1 MRLEKFRQELQDA
14 KDQFRQLKLQREESQ
29 LNASRQELFGRR
41 THQSTD
47 VENPYSSGNTPV
59 NTYADTSREQG
70 LARESDV
77 LGRAGHQ
84 LDEFLERGRLVL
96 GDLSDQREMLRST
109 QKAIYGVAN
118 TLGVS
123 SETIRLVE
131 RRAFQDKW
139 VFYGGV
145 VFMVVCFYYILK
157 WFG

>member
-1 MRLEKFRQELQDA
+1 MRLEKFRQELQEA
-14 KDQFRQLKLQREESQ
+14 KEQFKQLKLQREEVM

-41 THQSTD
+41 QPHQVD
-47 VENPYSSGNTPV
+47 AENPYSSSNTPV
-59 NTYADTSREQG
+59 SNISREQG
-70 LARESDV
+70 LTRESDV
-77 LGRAGHQ
+77 LGRAGQQ

-96 GDLSDQREMLRST
+96 GDLGDQRQMLKST

-123 SETIRLVE
+123 NETIRLVE

-139 VFYGGV
+139 IFYAGIIC
-145 VFMVVCFYYILK
+145 MVICFYYILK